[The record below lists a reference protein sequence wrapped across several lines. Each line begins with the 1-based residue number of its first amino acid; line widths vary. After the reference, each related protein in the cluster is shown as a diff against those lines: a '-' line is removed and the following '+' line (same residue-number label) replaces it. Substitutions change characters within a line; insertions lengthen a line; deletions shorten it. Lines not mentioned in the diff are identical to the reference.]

1 MYNII
6 FLDLSSTFNL
16 ERDTAKEICITA
28 SIEQFILLL
37 KRSIIIILTYILI
50 VYDDTIFLKS
60 QCIYNL

>member
-6 FLDLSSTFNL
+6 FLDLSSKFNL

-37 KRSIIIILTYILI
+37 KRSIIIILLTYLL
-50 VYDDTIFLKS
+50 YMTTQYF
-60 QCIYNL
+60 